1 MKKLIKVS
9 QIIVLIIF
17 FLTGCGQASSFR
29 PMKCNGDIS
38 FDYRLLSPK
47 SHKCQPLVIVFHG
60 YGDVEN
66 ECRIASSLGSVDNQD
81 VRSCY
86 VLAPVVEDN
95 IYLAL
100 SERDMLYSSL
110 KDIVDEMM
118 VSGKVDADRIY
129 VMGNSFGGLAT
140 VEFTEKYP
148 DLVAGAVVMCPAL
161 SYSQESTSN
170 LVQMKN
176 VPVWFAQATNDNV
189 IPIKTSRNAV
199 STLQRLGAV
208 EVRFTEFSDEEML
221 AAGAAYGFHEAD
233 IAVMAD
239 ESFVEWLFDKR
250 KAY

>member
-1 MKKLIKVS
+1 MI
-9 QIIVLIIF
+9 
-17 FLTGCGQASSFR
+17 
-29 PMKCNGDIS
+29 
-38 FDYRLLSPK
+38 
-47 SHKCQPLVIVFHG
+47 
-60 YGDVEN
+60 
-66 ECRIASSLGSVDNQD
+66 
-81 VRSCY
+81 
-86 VLAPVVEDN
+86 
-95 IYLAL
+95 
-100 SERDMLYSSL
+100 
-110 KDIVDEMM
+110 

>member
-9 QIIVLIIF
+9 QIIFLIIF
-17 FLTGCGQASSFR
+17 FLIGCGQASTFR
-29 PMKCNGDIS
+29 MHRFNGEIS
-38 FDYRLLSPK
+38 FNYRLFSPK
-47 SHKCQPLVIVFHG
+47 SKDNQPLVITFHG
-60 YGDVEN
+60 YGDVEK
-66 ECRIASSLGSVDNQD
+66 ECRIASSLGAGDNQE

-95 IYLAL
+95 VYLAL
-100 SERDMLYSSL
+100 SERDMLYSAL
-110 KDIVDEMM
+110 KSIIDEM
-118 VSGKVDADRIY
+118 VASGKVDAERIY

-140 VEFTEKYP
+140 VEFAEKYP
-148 DLVAGAVVMCPAL
+148 DIVAGAIVMCPAL

-170 LVQMKN
+170 LLQLKN

-208 EVRFTEFSDEEML
+208 EVRFTEFSDEEMY

-239 ESFVEWLFDKR
+239 ESFVDWLFDKR